1 MAVSRRTLEHQGRQR
16 RYTEVTGDN
25 PAPKTETL
33 VLFLH
38 GSLQSGS
45 VARNFTA
52 HTFDALATDSTT
64 VLYPD
69 GVGRHF
75 NDLRRGFSESAR
87 TLGIDD
93 VGFLLQLIAAYD
105 PAQVIGC
112 GFSNGGQMLL
122 RMLCEAPSTLAG
134 VALFG
139 SAAPT
144 DDNMI
149 CSTERWVPT
158 PILSVQG
165 TADPIVPYDGG
176 LAGISEFNRGKHV
189 RRSTPLA
196 FSPGLT
202 TRASTRRPGPSRGC
216 ASIDSQAQHRSS
228 CGRSRA
234 WATSCPPRSA
244 STPASAPAP
253 TMSSARSWSGSSS
266 RSSSRRRGAGGRTR

>member
-1 MAVSRRTLEHQGRQR
+1 MSITRRTLDHQDRQR
-16 RYTEVTGDN
+16 RYIEVTGEN
-25 PAPKTETL
+25 PVPHPETL

-52 HTFDALATDSTT
+52 NTFDALATDTTT

-75 NDLRRGFSESAR
+75 NDLRRGLTESAR
-87 TLGIDD
+87 TLGVDD
-93 VGFLLQLIAAYD
+93 VGFLKTLISIYD
-105 PAQVIGC
+105 PARVIGC

-122 RMLCEAPSTLAG
+122 RMLCEAPATLAG

-158 PILSVQG
+158 PILCVQG
-165 TADPIVPYDGG
+165 TADPIVPYNGG
-176 LAGISEFNRGKHV
+176 LAGISEFNRGKARSALDSARFLAQLNHAGEHV
-189 RRSTPLA
+189 
-196 FSPGLT
+196 T
-202 TRASTRRPGPSRGC
+202 TRPAEGVRVDSFAGEAPVELWSIEGMGHLVPARKRLDPRLGPGTDKVVG
-216 ASIDSQAQHRSS
+216 AQLVREFF
-228 CGRSRA
+228 A
-234 WATSCPPRSA
+234 L
-244 STPASAPAP
+244 
-253 TMSSARSWSGSSS
+253 
-266 RSSSRRRGAGGRTR
+266 

>member
-87 TLGIDD
+87 TLGVDD

-105 PAQVIGC
+105 PARVIGC

-122 RMLCEAPSTLAG
+122 RMLCEAPATFAG

-158 PILSVQG
+158 PILTVQG

-176 LAGISEFNRGKHV
+176 LAGISEFNRGKA
-189 RRSTPLA
+189 RSALDSA
-196 FSPGLT
+196 RFFARLNDAGEHST
-202 TRASTRRPGPSRGC
+202 TRPVEGVRVDRFTGAAPVELW
-216 ASIDSQAQHRSS
+216 SIEGMGHLV
-228 CGRSRA
+228 
-234 WATSCPPRSA
+234 
-244 STPASAPAP
+244 PAP
-253 TMSSARSWSGSSS
+253 KRLDPRLGPGTDHVV
-266 RSSSRRRGAGGRTR
+266 GAQLVREFFAL